1 MVRAPFL
8 SLALTLSLL
17 TLAACSED
25 TNPTQPGTVG
35 ERSPEAPSFALARNT
50 WTKRARLPEGGP
62 RGGLAAGV
70 VNNSAGQP
78 ILYVLGG
85 HFDEFQVGQVRAYN
99 YAKNT
104 WTTKATFVERSY
116 TNGVGR
122 IGGKLYFSGGYLGGR
137 DGFCC
142 DATQRTLYTYDPVA
156 DRLIRKADM
165 PRQTAAGVTGVINGR
180 LYVLSGTCADDE
192 PPVFDCD
199 VESNRRLLYRYDPAT
214 NTWTTL
220 GPAPHSH
227 AGGTGGVISGKFYV
241 AGGGTVA
248 NKWLD
253 VYDPVTNSW
262 RTLADLPEARTAVA
276 GTILQNKLYVI
287 GGIGPSGNRAVFAY
301 DPVTNTWKPRAS
313 LNIGRTSLAAASL
326 ITPFGNPK
334 ILAAGGF
341 DASEG
346 PGANELYTP

>member
-1 MVRAPFL
+1 MIRPPPL
-8 SLALTLSLL
+8 NIALTLGI
-17 TLAACSED
+17 LALAGCGENSA
-25 TNPTQPGTVG
+25 PTQPETTGDQSLATT
-35 ERSPEAPSFALARNT
+35 SSALPSNN
-50 WTKRARLPEGGP
+50 WTNRARLPDILP

-70 VNNSAGQP
+70 VNNVAGQP

-85 HFDEFQVGQVRAYN
+85 FFEDHPNGTVLAYD
-99 YAKNT
+99 YSMNT
-104 WTTKATFVERSY
+104 WTTKASYLERQY

-137 DGFCC
+137 DGTCC
-142 DATQRTLYTYDPVA
+142 DATQRTLYAYDPVA

-165 PRQTAAGVTGVINGR
+165 PRQTAEGVTGVINGK

-227 AGGTGGVISGKFYV
+227 AGGAGGVINGRFYV
-241 AGGGTVA
+241 AGGSG
-248 NKWLD
+248 NRRLD
-253 VYDPVTNSW
+253 VYDPVTNIW
-262 RTLADLPEARTAVA
+262 RARADLPEARGGAGGAV
-276 GTILQNKLYVI
+276 LQNKLYVI
-287 GGIGPSGNRAVFAY
+287 GGNGPSGTRAVFAY
-301 DPVTNTWKPRAS
+301 DPVTNIWKTRAS
-313 LNIGRTSLAAASL
+313 LNVGRTSLAAASL
-326 ITPFGNPK
+326 VTVYGNPK
-334 ILAAGGF
+334 ILAVGGF
-341 DASEG
+341 DGSEG

>member
-1 MVRAPFL
+1 MIRPPL
-8 SLALTLSLL
+8 LDLALTLSA
-17 TLAACSED
+17 LALVSCGE
-25 TNPTQPGTVG
+25 TTPTQPETAGDQSLGTT
-35 ERSPEAPSFALARNT
+35 SLALASNN
-50 WTKRARLPEGGP
+50 WTNRARLPDILP

-85 HFDEFQVGQVRAYN
+85 HFDEFQVGQVQAYD
-99 YAKNT
+99 YAKNS

-122 IGGKLYFSGGYLGGR
+122 IGAKLYFSGGYLGGQE
-137 DGFCC
+137 GFCC
-142 DATQRTLYTYDPVA
+142 DATQRTLYAYDPVT
-156 DRLIRKADM
+156 DRLLRKADM
-165 PRQTAAGVTGVINGR
+165 PRQTAEGVTGVINGK

-227 AGGTGGVISGKFYV
+227 AGGAGGVINGRFYV
-241 AGGGTVA
+241 AGGSG
-248 NKWLD
+248 NRRLD
-253 VYDPVTNSW
+253 VYDPVTNIW
-262 RTLADLPEARTAVA
+262 RARADLPEARGGAGGAV
-276 GTILQNKLYVI
+276 LQNKLYVI
-287 GGIGPSGNRAVFAY
+287 GGNGPSGTRAVFAY
-301 DPVTNTWKPRAS
+301 DPVTNIWKTRAS
-313 LNIGRTSLAAASL
+313 LNVGRTSLAAASL
-326 ITPFGNPK
+326 VTVYGNPK
-334 ILAAGGF
+334 ILAVGGF
-341 DASEG
+341 DGSEG